1 VNKIGPRAISS
12 PAFPVPSLRPGTAG
26 ESKPLQAGDFSS
38 EALPH
43 LDRIYSLARALAKPP
58 MDPEDLT
65 QETFARACAAYE
77 RFTPGSD
84 VRAWLSTILIN
95 LIRGQ
100 ARQRPLQIIPV
111 ADPQAAAADNCEVI
125 ALRNIERSSVLAA
138 VHKLPEEFRMAIC
151 LVDLAGL
158 TVKEAAEVLD
168 VPRGTVLSRLSR
180 GRAKLAVLLH
190 GLVDT
195 RRD

>member
-1 VNKIGPRAISS
+1 
-12 PAFPVPSLRPGTAG
+12 
-26 ESKPLQAGDFSS
+26 
-38 EALPH
+38 
-43 LDRIYSLARALAKPP
+43 

-65 QETFARACAAYE
+65 QETFARAFAAYE

-84 VRAWLSTILIN
+84 VMAWLSTILIN

-100 ARQRPLQIIPV
+100 ARQRRFQMIPV
-111 ADPQAAAADNCEVI
+111 AEPEGPSADNCEII

-138 VHKLPEEFRMAIC
+138 VHKLTEEFRLAIC

-158 TVKEAAEVLD
+158 PVKEAAQALD

-180 GRAKLAVLLH
+180 GRAKLAILLD
-190 GLVDT
+190 GVVDP
-195 RRD
+195 RED